1 MPLPTLIPAA
11 LSALAL
17 SLGPS
22 TAPGCE
28 LSLTVQTEFGAPIS
42 ATVTC
47 DPVAGTHPDPAMVCD
62 VLSKADGD
70 FTKIQHGENMFC
82 PENYAPV
89 TVTAKGDWRGKPV
102 NFTHTYSNRCFA
114 NVAMGKIFTF

>member
-17 SLGPS
+17 SMGPAA
-22 TAPGCE
+22 TPGCE
-28 LSLTVQTEFGAPIS
+28 LTLTVQTEFGAPVS

-47 DPVAGTHPDPAMVCD
+47 DPVSGTHPDPTMVCD

-70 FTKIQHGENMFC
+70 FLKIPRGEAMFC
-82 PENYAPV
+82 PANYAPV
-89 TVTAKGDWRGKPV
+89 TVTAKGDWHGKPV
-102 NFTHTYSNRCFA
+102 EFTHTYPNQCSA
-114 NVAMGKIFTF
+114 NVSMGKIFSF